1 MDYISQHYYVDT
13 QKKKSPSLQTDST
26 PAKCLTLGVRF
37 EPKLAQYTG
46 YAQEVALYYPRPSN
60 TGVSESG

>member
-1 MDYISQHYYVDT
+1 MCT
-13 QKKKSPSLQTDST
+13 LEKNSPSLQIDST

-37 EPKLAQYTG
+37 EPKLAQYAG
-46 YAQEVALYYPRPSN
+46 YVQEVALYYPRPLI